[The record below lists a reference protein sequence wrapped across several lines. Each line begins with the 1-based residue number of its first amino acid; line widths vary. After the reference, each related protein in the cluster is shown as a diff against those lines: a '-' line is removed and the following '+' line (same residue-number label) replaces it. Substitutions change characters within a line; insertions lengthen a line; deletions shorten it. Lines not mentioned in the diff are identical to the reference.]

1 MSGAIHGASVS
12 WHQPVRTTAIRPGVP
27 LSAVVRPA
35 RPPCVFLGVMLAVLG
50 VLVAGCAR
58 PPASDPRK
66 AELLRQIRDAYLF
79 NIDIANLELLSVP
92 EIVARLDPDTSLV
105 EVRRRMSS
113 DFIRGFE
120 PEGSVADVRALG
132 GGRGYVR
139 LVFFG
144 RQTLKDLRKALSDF
158 FPPLCALAIDLR
170 DNAGGNFE
178 QALRL
183 AELFLPLGAPLTLYE
198 GREGRALLYATG
210 TAAPR
215 QERLT
220 LLINART
227 ASSAELFAG
236 VLHWH
241 HRAELVGTPTT
252 GKRTVQQV
260 VRLDQAY
267 LLFLTTGR
275 FLAPDGSPFG
285 VHGLMPDRAYEGGD
299 VVSLMA
305 PCADTTPPRP

>member
-1 MSGAIHGASVS
+1 MLILLGLLVG
-12 WHQPVRTTAIRPGVP
+12 GC
-27 LSAVVRPA
+27 VRP
-35 RPPCVFLGVMLAVLG
+35 PTQ
-50 VLVAGCAR
+50 
-58 PPASDPRK
+58 DPRK
-66 AELLRQIRDAYLF
+66 AELLRQIEEAYLF
-79 NIDIANLELLSVP
+79 DVDVTNLELLSVP
-92 EIVARLDPDTSLV
+92 EIMARLDPDTRLV

-120 PEGSVADVRALG
+120 PEGSVAAVRALG
-132 GGRGYVR
+132 GGRGYLR
-139 LVFFG
+139 LAFFG
-144 RQTLKDLRKALSDF
+144 RQTLKDLRRAFSDF
-158 FPPLCALAIDLR
+158 FPPLCALTIDLR

-198 GREGRALLYATG
+198 GREGRVLLYATG

-220 LLINART
+220 LLINAGT

-236 VLHWH
+236 VLRWH
-241 HRAELVGTPTT
+241 HRAELVGTPTV
-252 GKRTVQQV
+252 GKRTVQSV

-275 FLAPDGSPFG
+275 FLAPNGSPFG
-285 VHGLMPDRAYEGGD
+285 VNGLTPDRAYEGDD
-299 VVSLMA
+299 VVNLIE
-305 PCADTTPPRP
+305 PCAVRKNLPPSLEPAH

>member
-1 MSGAIHGASVS
+1 VQG
-12 WHQPVRTTAIRPGVP
+12 
-27 LSAVVRPA
+27 A
-35 RPPCVFLGVMLAVLG
+35 RPHRVFFGIVLTLLG
-50 VLVAGCAR
+50 VLVDGCAR
-58 PPASDPRK
+58 LPASDPAK
-66 AELLRQIRDAYLF
+66 VELLRQIREAYLF
-79 NIDIANLELLSVP
+79 DIDVASLELLSVP
-92 EIVARLDPDTSLV
+92 EIVARLDSDTHLV

-120 PEGSVADVRALG
+120 PEGSVVAMRTLG
-132 GGRGYVR
+132 GGRGYLR
-139 LVFFG
+139 LAFFG
-144 RQTLKDLRKALSDF
+144 RRTLKDVRQSLRDF
-158 FPPLCALAIDLR
+158 FPPLCALTIDLR
-170 DNAGGNFE
+170 DNSGGNFE

-183 AELFLPLGAPLTLYE
+183 AELFLPLGAPLALYE

-236 VLHWH
+236 VLRWH
-241 HRAELVGTPTT
+241 HRAELVGAPTT

-285 VHGLMPDRAYEGGD
+285 VHGLTPDRAYEGDD
-299 VVSLMA
+299 VASLMA
-305 PCADTTPPRP
+305 PCADTTPPGP

>member
-1 MSGAIHGASVS
+1 M
-12 WHQPVRTTAIRPGVP
+12 PVDM
-27 LSAVVRPA
+27 RPA
-35 RPPCVFLGVMLAVLG
+35 RPYRAFLGVMLILLG
-50 VLVAGCAR
+50 LLVGGCVR
-58 PPASDPRK
+58 PPTQDPRK
-66 AELLRQIRDAYLF
+66 AELLRQIEEAYLF
-79 NIDIANLELLSVP
+79 DVDVANLELLSVH
-92 EIVARLDPDTSLV
+92 EIMARLDPDTRLV
-105 EVRRRMSS
+105 EVRRRMSP

-120 PEGSVADVRALG
+120 PEGSVAAVRALG
-132 GGRGYVR
+132 GGRGYLR
-139 LVFFG
+139 LAFFG
-144 RQTLKDLRKALSDF
+144 RQTLKDMRKAFSDF
-158 FPPLCALAIDLR
+158 FPPLCALTIDLR

-183 AELFLPLGAPLTLYE
+183 AELFLPLGAPLALYE

-220 LLINART
+220 LLINAHT

-252 GKRTVQQV
+252 GKHTVQQV

-285 VHGLMPDRAYEGGD
+285 VHGLMPDRAYEGDD

-305 PCADTTPPRP
+305 PCAGTTPPRP